1 MKALSARSSAREEFG
16 QPGGFLFGD
25 FSAADAMFAPVVNS
39 LPVYDVDVSAPTRS
53 YMDKLMALLLGRT
66 GLHKLKR
73 NLGLS
78 TNMKLTEKVR
88 GGGS

>member
-1 MKALSARSSAREEFG
+1 
-16 QPGGFLFGD
+16 
-25 FSAADAMFAPVVNS
+25 MFAPVVNR
-39 LPVYDVDVSAPTRS
+39 LDVYDFDVSAPTRS

-78 TNMKLTEKVR
+78 TNMKLTEKAR